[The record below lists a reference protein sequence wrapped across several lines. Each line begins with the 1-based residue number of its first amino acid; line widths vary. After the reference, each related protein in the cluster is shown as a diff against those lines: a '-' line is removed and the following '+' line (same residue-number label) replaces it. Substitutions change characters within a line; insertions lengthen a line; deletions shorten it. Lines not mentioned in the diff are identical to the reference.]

1 MTRSASAN
9 RDQRAWLGVQRADS
23 PGAQAWSRPPL
34 HPRGSTRIA
43 SFPLLA
49 FAFAL
54 LTCSLAP
61 SVLAQTEYR
70 LDGANWTIAVPRGW
84 MVAPPAALQAVN
96 DVAQSM
102 VARAGGQPPQYIAQL
117 LPEVPNGRYIL
128 VQRQGTLPS
137 GMSFSEFERLT
148 RSQLE
153 AQSQAIAEKLGMKSQ
168 SPTTEVDANRHRII
182 TKGTLQAGGTALGYL
197 SVSAFARD
205 AYLIVHAYAPASD
218 FDAALPELRVIA
230 DSLRIDDG
238 AEFVFAAEGTTPAS
252 QSSPP
257 VATPS
262 NSVVR
267 GAIIGTIVGAIT
279 GLVFWFLKRR
289 GTRS

>member
-1 MTRSASAN
+1 MF
-9 RDQRAWLGVQRADS
+9 
-23 PGAQAWSRPPL
+23 
-34 HPRGSTRIA
+34 I
-43 SFPLLA
+43 LA
-49 FAFAL
+49 FAI
-54 LTCSLAP
+54 LAGLHSP
-61 SVLAQTEYR
+61 SALAQTEYR
-70 LDGANWTIAVPRGW
+70 LDGANWTITVPKGW
-84 MVAPPAALQAVN
+84 IVAPPAALKAVN

-128 VQRQGTLPS
+128 VQRQGALPS

-153 AQSQAIAEKLGMKSQ
+153 AQSKAIAEKLGMKSQ
-168 SPTTEVDANRHRII
+168 PPTTEVDANRHRII

-218 FDAALPELRVIA
+218 FDAALPELRAIA
-230 DSLRIDDG
+230 DSLHFDDG

-252 QSSPP
+252 PPAPPAPTPSSP
-257 VATPS
+257 VA
-262 NSVVR
+262 R
-267 GAIIGTIVGAIT
+267 GAIIGAIAGAII
-279 GLVFWFLKRR
+279 GLIFWLLKRR
-289 GTRS
+289 STRS